1 VCISYGGVKVSLKG
15 KGRMRTLTR
24 YECKAKGCG
33 RLWALT
39 PDKIYLTGRGRIFD
53 GYDNKGRK
61 KWRREGHCGCGEA
74 FDYPVVNIN
83 E

>member
-1 VCISYGGVKVSLKG
+1 MSLKG